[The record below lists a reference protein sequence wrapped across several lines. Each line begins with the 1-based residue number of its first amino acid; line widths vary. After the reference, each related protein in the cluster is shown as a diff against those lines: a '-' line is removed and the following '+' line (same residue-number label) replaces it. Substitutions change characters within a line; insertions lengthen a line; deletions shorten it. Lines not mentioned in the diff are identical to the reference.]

1 MQGEKKYTQC
11 KKSPPYNIN
20 ILCLLACSRDMTHS
34 CDFLKQLADLDLIT
48 LDGWDVKNKTT
59 VSWLVDLT

>member
-1 MQGEKKYTQC
+1 MQGEKNYTQC

-20 ILCLLACSRDMTHS
+20 ILSLLACSRDMTHI